1 MNYDQVYAYV
11 GTSPLLQHRAMV
23 AVATAAVAVL
33 NEAGSTPNHAARLA
47 WASKALADPPGMA
60 RKMTFAIMA
69 NATLQTSGDTMLDSD
84 LQFVVNSLVD
94 TFSAL
99 P

>member
-11 GTSPLLQHRAMV
+11 GNSPLLQHRAMI

-47 WASKALADPPGMA
+47 WAARALTDVPGTAHRML
-60 RKMTFAIMA
+60 FAIMA
-69 NATLQTSGDTMLDSD
+69 NTTLQGSGDGMLDSD